1 MQGGT
6 IHYRDDYVHPPYE
19 ANLTRL
25 GGEIEGL
32 SSAENTTARLELRG
46 RVHEAPLLIEGQINP
61 LAQNLFLDM
70 TAQVTGMD
78 LTQFSPYSGKYV
90 GYDIERGKLSFDAHY
105 SVRNHDLQA
114 TNHLVLNELTFGK
127 PVTSPGITRFPVALA
142 VALLQDPQGRI
153 TMNLPI
159 AGSLDDP
166 QFSVGGVLARTL
178 VQALEKAV
186 ESPFSQLGK
195 WLKTPGSGPNQTRP

>member
-1 MQGGT
+1 M
-6 IHYRDDYVHPPYE
+6 
-19 ANLTRL
+19 A
-25 GGEIEGL
+25 
-32 SSAENTTARLELRG
+32 
-46 RVHEAPLLIEGQINP
+46 
-61 LAQNLFLDM
+61 
-70 TAQVTGMD
+70 
-78 LTQFSPYSGKYV
+78 
-90 GYDIERGKLSFDAHY
+90 
-105 SVRNHDLQA
+105 
-114 TNHLVLNELTFGK
+114 
-127 PVTSPGITRFPVALA
+127 SPGITRFPVALA

-186 ESPFSQLGK
+186 ESPFSLLGK